1 LARLVVVEY
10 AGTQWGAF
18 VIAGMIENNPSRS
31 INERAVVL
39 LIAAIQFVN
48 ILDFM
53 IVMPL
58 GPEFALELGIASHN
72 MGIIAGSYTAAA
84 AVTGIICSFFLD
96 RFDRR
101 KALAVSVLG
110 LMAGTVAAAFSW
122 DFYSLIGARVLAGA
136 FGGPVSSLSLA
147 IISDVVPAQRRGRA
161 VGTVMAGFSVASII
175 GVPFALEIA
184 HWGGWR
190 APFFGVAGLGL
201 AIAGAV
207 IVLLPPLKLHLQRG
221 VSPPGFAMLKQLAKP
236 LPLLA
241 YAGTAAMMFS
251 AFTLIPHIPSYLVFN
266 LDYVGE
272 TWLNEPCKAIG
283 LALLGIE
290 YTPSVLGPLYLFG
303 GLLSLAVMQLV
314 GRATDRWGSTR
325 VSWAGAVLLG
335 IVVYLWFIDYSPA
348 IPVILLFVAFMG
360 TSSLRGV
367 PARTLD
373 TKIPSHG
380 DRASFMSMQSAVQH
394 ISLAMAAGLSSL
406 VLSEAPD
413 NSLVGVPTAAW
424 ISLGFVVLLPTFVT
438 LAEIRLKRRD
448 ALMATAEASRP

>member
-1 LARLVVVEY
+1 MTPRLLHMLQ
-10 AGTQWGAF
+10 AGTRAGAF
-18 VIAGMIENNPSRS
+18 VIAGMNDTAIKLG

-72 MGIIAGSYTAAA
+72 MGIVTGSYTAAA
-84 AVTGIICSFFLD
+84 AITGIACSFFLD

-101 KALAVSVLG
+101 KALAVSILG
-110 LMAGTVAAAFSW
+110 LMVGTAAAALSW

-161 VGTVMAGFSVASII
+161 VGTVMAGFSVASIV
-175 GVPFALEIA
+175 GVPLALEIA
-184 HWGGWR
+184 HAGGWR
-190 APFFGVAGLGL
+190 APFYAVAGLGL
-201 AIAGAV
+201 VIAVGV
-207 IVLLPPLKLHLQRG
+207 ILLLPPLRIHLMRG
-221 VSPPGFAMLKQLAKP
+221 VTPPGFAMLRQLAKP

-266 LDYVGE
+266 LNYTGE
-272 TWLNEPCKAIG
+272 AWLGDACRAIG
-283 LALLGIE
+283 FE

-303 GLLSLAVMQLV
+303 GMLSLAVMQLV
-314 GRATDRWGSTR
+314 GRATDRFGSTR

-335 IVVYLWFIDYSPA
+335 IVIYLWFVDYNPA

-367 PARTLD
+367 PARTMD
-373 TKIPSHG
+373 TKIPSHA

-394 ISLAMAAGLSSL
+394 IALALAAGLSSL
-406 VLSEAPD
+406 VLSEASD
-413 NSLVGVPTAAW
+413 MSLVGMPTLAW
-424 ISLGFVVLLPTFVT
+424 ISLVFVVLLATFVT
-438 LAEIRLKRRD
+438 LAELRLKRRD
-448 ALMATAEASRP
+448 ALLAAAETSKP

>member
-1 LARLVVVEY
+1 MNDTAIKL
-10 AGTQWGAF
+10 G
-18 VIAGMIENNPSRS
+18 

-58 GPEFALELGIASHN
+58 GPDFALELGIASHN

-84 AVTGIICSFFLD
+84 ALTGIICSFFLD

-101 KALAVSVLG
+101 KALAVSILG
-110 LMAGTVAAAFSW
+110 LMAGTAAAAFSW

-161 VGTVMAGFSVASII
+161 VGTVMAGFSVASIV
-175 GVPFALEIA
+175 GVPLALEIA
-184 HWGGWR
+184 NIGGWR
-190 APFFGVAGLGL
+190 APFYAVAGLGL
-201 AIAGAV
+201 AIAVGV
-207 IVLLPPLKLHLQRG
+207 ILLLPPLKIHLLRG
-221 VSPPGFAMLKQLAKP
+221 VTPPGLAMLKQLAKP

-266 LDYVGE
+266 LNYTGEAWLGDAARAVG
-272 TWLNEPCKAIG
+272 LN
-283 LALLGIE
+283 

-303 GLLSLAVMQLV
+303 GLLSLAVMQIV

-325 VSWAGAVLLG
+325 VSWTGAALLS
-335 IVVYLWFIDYSPA
+335 VVIYLWFVDYNPA
-348 IPVILLFVAFMG
+348 IPVIVLFVAFMG

-394 ISLAMAAGLSSL
+394 IALAMAAGLSSL

-413 NSLVGVPTAAW
+413 NSLIGVPTAAW
-424 ISLGFVVLLPTFVT
+424 ISLAFVVLLPTFVM

-448 ALMATAEASRP
+448 AAMATTTPA

>member
-1 LARLVVVEY
+1 M
-10 AGTQWGAF
+10 TNDT
-18 VIAGMIENNPSRS
+18 VIRQG
-31 INERAVVL
+31 INERVVVL

-58 GPEFALELGIASHN
+58 GPDFARELGIASHN

-84 AVTGIICSFFLD
+84 ALTGIVCSFFLD

-101 KALAVSVLG
+101 KALAVSILG
-110 LMAGTVAAAFSW
+110 LMAGTAAAALSW

-161 VGTVMAGFSVASII
+161 VGTVMAGFSVASIV
-175 GVPFALEIA
+175 GVPLALEVA
-184 HWGGWR
+184 HIGGWR
-190 APFFGVAGLGL
+190 APFYAVAGLGL
-201 AIAGAV
+201 VIAAGV
-207 IVLLPPLKLHLQRG
+207 IFLLPPLTIHLMRG
-221 VSPPGFAMLKQLAKP
+221 VTPPGWAMLRQLAKP

-241 YAGTAAMMFS
+241 YGGTAAMMFS

-266 LDYVGE
+266 LNYTGEAWLADAARAVGLDY
-272 TWLNEPCKAIG
+272 K
-283 LALLGIE
+283 
-290 YTPSVLGPLYLFG
+290 PSVLGPLYLFG
-303 GLLSLAVMQLV
+303 GLLSLAVMQIV
-314 GRATDRWGSTR
+314 GRATDRWGSAR
-325 VSWAGAVLLG
+325 VSWMGATLLG
-335 IVVYLWFIDYSPA
+335 VVIYLWFVDYNPA
-348 IPVILLFVAFMG
+348 IPVIVLFVAFMG

-394 ISLAMAAGLSSL
+394 ITLAMAAGLSSL
-406 VLSEAPD
+406 VLTEAPD
-413 NSLVGVPTAAW
+413 KSLVGVPNAAW
-424 ISLGFVVLLPTFVT
+424 ISLAFVVLLPTFVT

-448 ALMATAEASRP
+448 AAQAAPNPA

>member
-1 LARLVVVEY
+1 MNDTAIKL
-10 AGTQWGAF
+10 G
-18 VIAGMIENNPSRS
+18 

-84 AVTGIICSFFLD
+84 ALTGIICSFFLD

-110 LMAGTVAAAFSW
+110 LMAGTAAAAFSW

-161 VGTVMAGFSVASII
+161 VGTVMAGFSVASIV
-175 GVPFALEIA
+175 GVPLALEIA
-184 HWGGWR
+184 NVGGWR
-190 APFFGVAGLGL
+190 APFYAVAGLGL
-201 AIAGAV
+201 VIAVGV
-207 IVLLPPLKLHLQRG
+207 ILLLPPLRVHLMRG
-221 VSPPGFAMLKQLAKP
+221 VTPPGLAMLKQLAKP

-266 LDYVGE
+266 LNYTGEAWLGDAARAVG
-272 TWLNEPCKAIG
+272 LN
-283 LALLGIE
+283 

-303 GLLSLAVMQLV
+303 GLLSLAVMQIV

-325 VSWAGAVLLG
+325 VSWTGAALLS
-335 IVVYLWFIDYSPA
+335 VVIYLWFVDYNPA
-348 IPVILLFVAFMG
+348 IPVIVLFVAFMG

-394 ISLAMAAGLSSL
+394 IALAMAAGLSSL

-413 NSLVGVPTAAW
+413 NSLIGVPTAAW
-424 ISLGFVVLLPTFVT
+424 ISLAFVVLLPTFVM

-448 ALMATAEASRP
+448 AQQGAVAAAGSVVPTSVPPSAALRK